1 MARVIWAP
9 RALALVVEAAE
20 HIESDSP
27 SAASK
32 LVRDAFEAAASL
44 ATLADRGRFVPELDD
59 SIHREIFVGRYR
71 LIYRVHPGHVS
82 IVAFVHGAR
91 NFRPWWR
98 RFRRKSAPN

>member
-9 RALALVVEAAE
+9 RAVSLVAEAAE

-32 LVRDAFEAAASL
+32 LVRDAFEAGASL
-44 ATLADRGRFVPELDD
+44 ASLPDRGRFVPELND

-71 LIYRVHPGHVS
+71 LIYRVAPDRVS

-91 NFRPWWR
+91 DFRSWWHR
-98 RFRRKSAPN
+98 YQGKNAPN